1 MVFPKK
7 DLTQAPYALEIEDLS
22 LAYQDEA
29 VLWDVDLRIPRGH
42 CCALIGPNGAG
53 KSTLLLAAL
62 DLLKPISG
70 QVRWLGGRFKDM
82 RRKIAY
88 VPQQSQV
95 NWDFPITVRD
105 LVQMGRYPRLGFW
118 QRLSAPDRQQADD
131 ALTQMGLEDLAD
143 RQILELSG
151 GQRQR
156 AFLARAICQQAEI
169 YVLDEPLAGVDVASE
184 KTIMDCLHNFKQLG
198 KSIIVVHH
206 DLSTIPRYFD
216 YAVLLKRRVL
226 AIGSPDEV
234 LTPENLEAAYGLG
247 GSHHV

>member
-1 MVFPKK
+1 MLPQEKHVH
-7 DLTQAPYALEIEDLS
+7 QAPYALEIEDLS

-29 VLWDVDLRIPRGH
+29 VLWDIDLRIPRGR

-53 KSTLLLAAL
+53 KSSLLLAAL
-62 DLLKPISG
+62 DMLRPISG
-70 QVRWLGGRFKDM
+70 QVRWLGSSFAQM
-82 RRKIAY
+82 RRQIAY
-88 VPQQSQV
+88 VPQQSRV

-105 LVQMGRYPRLGFW
+105 LVRMGRYPRLGFW
-118 QRLSAPDRQQADD
+118 QRLSAADRQQADD
-131 ALTQMGLEDLAD
+131 ALVRMGLQDLGE
-143 RQILELSG
+143 RQIQELSG

-184 KTIMDCLHNFKQLG
+184 EAIMGCLQDFKQLG

-206 DLSTIPRYFD
+206 DLSSIPRYFD

-226 AIGSPDEV
+226 ASGSPEEV
-234 LTPENLEAAYGLG
+234 LTAELLETAYGTG
-247 GSHHV
+247 GGQHV